1 MGGIHT
7 FQDILG
13 KTYIQDV
20 DQDVLSEFQMSL
32 LFKGMATNRLTLLLP
47 VLQHITEMVI
57 HITRGLKQEL
67 TNTYCIVIKVT
78 PSAQGWCEWGTWAM
92 VGMTLLW

>member
-7 FQDILG
+7 FQDILD

-32 LFKGMATNRLTLLLP
+32 LFKGGMATNWLTP
-47 VLQHITEMVI
+47 ASS
-57 HITRGLKQEL
+57 
-67 TNTYCIVIKVT
+67 CVT
-78 PSAQGWCEWGTWAM
+78 GYN
-92 VGMTLLW
+92 